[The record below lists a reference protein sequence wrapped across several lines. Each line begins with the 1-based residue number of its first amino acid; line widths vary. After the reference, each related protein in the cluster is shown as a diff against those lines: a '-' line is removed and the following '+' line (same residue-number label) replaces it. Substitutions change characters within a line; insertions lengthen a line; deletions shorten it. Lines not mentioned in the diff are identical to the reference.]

1 MHLTVPKHDVLA
13 IILKTLDRCFHS
25 IGCINIPEEITAQGI
40 VKVVQMVRSEL
51 LIDVDRSNAKVSKSF
66 GTPTDT
72 QHLIAST
79 ELTHH
84 VSVVLPYNINL
95 RASGLPVILK

>member
-25 IGCINIPEEITAQGI
+25 IGCINIPGEVTAQGI

-51 LIDVDRSNAKVSKSF
+51 LIYVDRSNAKVSKSF
-66 GTPTDT
+66 GTPTDK

-79 ELTHH
+79 ELTQH
-84 VSVVLPYNINL
+84 
-95 RASGLPVILK
+95 VILK